1 MAPLLFKQSEG
12 ERERVESD
20 VGRSHHLHTYARR
33 CVQGCLMSCVKDAK
47 VFLSLSSDLFLV

>member
-1 MAPLLFKQSEG
+1 M
-12 ERERVESD
+12 ESD
-20 VGRSHHLHTYARR
+20 VGRSHHLLTYARR